1 MNKNAVSKFGVKAR
15 FLVSALAA
23 AMLLVGLCSTSY
35 AAAPV
40 SKDGTIHACYKVK
53 GKPKGT
59 LRVVGAKARCKRGER
74 KVVWSAAGSSG
85 AAGANGQGGANGAS
99 GGSGQSGSNGTN
111 GTEAVLKSQIASL
124 TVKLEGLEGILGGI
138 THGQLLS
145 VLGTLNGVNNAGL
158 LNAVDAVKGL
168 DNTKLTETVD
178 SLPLVGSICDQTSA
192 LTSQSNLL
200 RTSLG
205 GLVTTL
211 TGSVLGAIF
220 GGVTLPAVLTDPLNC
235 PAP

>member
-1 MNKNAVSKFGVKAR
+1 MNKNAVSQFGVKAR

-111 GTEAVLKSQIASL
+111 GANEAVLKTQIASL
-124 TVKLEGLEGILGGI
+124 TLKVESLEGILNGI
-138 THGQLLS
+138 LPKLQGTLA
-145 VLGTLNGVNNAGL
+145 TLNGLNNTDLLGAVGVTKDLTSSDPTEALKNLPVVKSLCTGTSTATEGVNNLRVGVTGL
-158 LNAVDAVKGL
+158 TVLGVPGL
-168 DNTKLTETVD
+168 SLGLG
-178 SLPLVGSICDQTSA
+178 SLPTA
-192 LTSQSNLL
+192 LDPFNC
-200 RTSLG
+200 
-205 GLVTTL
+205 VT
-211 TGSVLGAIF
+211 
-220 GGVTLPAVLTDPLNC
+220 P
-235 PAP
+235 